1 MNRPQNAAQIAA
13 SIDQASLPSTQAAP
27 TRPMAVDPG
36 TRQVLDDLFVR
47 LKGIF
52 PGWRASWPTAAEEGA
67 AKREWLAMFVGAGIN
82 RIEQIQHGVRMAREY
97 SRGGDKERGYLP
109 TPGMFVKWCHA
120 PEAFGLPPLERAYAQ
135 AMRNTHVAQA
145 ADARWSHAALY
156 HAAKACGYSN
166 LQSLKRA
173 DGLKLFD
180 KHYSAVCQRLARGE
194 VLEPAPIAALPAPL
208 KKGSAAVAN
217 AALAALR
224 SKLGGCARG

>member
-1 MNRPQNAAQIAA
+1 MNRPLNASQIAA
-13 SIDQASLPSTQAAP
+13 SIDQANLPATHAAP
-27 TRPMAVDPG
+27 ASPMPVDDG
-36 TRQVLDDLFVR
+36 TRKVIDDLFVR

-52 PGWRASWPTAAEEGA
+52 PAWRASWPTEAEEGA
-67 AKREWLAMFVGAGIN
+67 AKREWLAMFVAAGIN
-82 RIEQIQHGVRMAREY
+82 RLEQIQHGVRMAREY
-97 SRGGDKERGYLP
+97 SRGGANERGYLP

-120 PEAFGLPPLERAYAQ
+120 PEAFGLPPLEKAYAQ
-135 AMRNTHVAQA
+135 AMRNTHAAQA

-180 KHYSAVCQRLARGE
+180 KHYSVVCQRIARGE
-194 VLEPAPIAALPAPL
+194 VLEPAPVAALPSPL

-217 AALAALR
+217 AALAAMR
-224 SKLGGCARG
+224 SKLGRCARG